1 MKISD
6 FAIKHPKVIIM
17 LLIILLVFG
26 LMSAF
31 NLRRSLIADMSMP
44 TIIVITTWPGVG
56 PSDIEIE
63 ITDPLEEALGTLSGL
78 KLMKSTS
85 RNSVSVI
92 ELQLGY
98 NEKAEDRLYEIRE
111 KINSA
116 MGNLPEGLPAPPK
129 IMQYSTAELPIMT
142 IIVSGEGSRSELS
155 TLCRDHVVPA
165 LSRISGV
172 GNVSMNGDSL
182 EILEILIDLNR
193 LNALQIS
200 LLDIAQIL
208 PVANFSLPGGDGIYQ
223 GYNLNIRTDGRFTSI
238 KDFEDQ
244 VLAFKDG
251 QFIRL
256 KDVAQISIT
265 EDKRTNYIISG
276 GEDSLALSIIKQ
288 PDGDSV
294 LISSEIRSVL
304 SAMEKEYA
312 GALSFNFIKD
322 DAENISKSV
331 DSVMRSALM
340 GAFLAVLVLFIFLHN
355 TSTTLMI
362 SFAIPLSILFT
373 LLALWV
379 KGSSLDLVTLGGIT
393 SAIGMVI
400 DASIV
405 VLEMIQRHF
414 DKGKLTASEAAS
426 VGVNETG
433 SALIASMTTT
443 LAAFFPVLFLTGLA
457 GIILKDVAWTMI
469 FSIFFSMLVAIVVIP
484 FLCAL
489 FLKKND
495 IQKIKRFNF
504 KGFGTKLSTYVERFM
519 EFLNQG
525 YKKLL
530 LGAINNKF
538 SFIAGTLVLFVMS
551 IFSLRLLGF
560 EFLAQT
566 DMAEIVVTVETPGGY
581 TLEMT
586 RDKVLYLEKTIND
599 LIGNELDTSY
609 FIVGQGGAF
618 AMGNDPNRAYGTIRL
633 KRLKERKHKQ
643 GSRHVVEIVNELQDT
658 IKRVIPDMQ
667 AEFRNGGLSNLLS
680 LATGGEGLVIN
691 VYGAN
696 LDTVITASSQIRQY
710 MLQDPN
716 VANTDVN
723 IRFNQRE
730 MNARIHH
737 QYLGRLGLSSYEAA
751 LTNRIVFN
759 GISLGTFYT
768 SNRNY
773 PIELRT
779 NLGRGNI
786 PNDVLYS
793 LGIKT
798 SAGNQVSYA
807 NFSEL
812 DIEETLSQINH
823 RNKSRSITVSASLK
837 DPNVRE
843 STRRLETLLNTQGIV
858 PGASWELGGTAAE
871 MLSSFQSLF
880 IVLGVALFLVYSV
893 MVIQFERFT
902 QPLLVMSSIPFT
914 LIGIT
919 GGLLLF
925 GSSLNLVSIMGIIT
939 LAGLVVNNAIILIS
953 YINLLRDKYKLPLEE
968 AVITGAISRLRPILM
983 TTVTTLFGIIPLAL
997 ATGEGSEVYAP
1008 LGQSIFGGLFSS
1020 TFITLFFIPVV
1031 YLLLEKRTERKLAKK
1046 QDILAMEGN
1055 TDNL

>member
-17 LLIILLVFG
+17 LLVILLVFG

-44 TIIVITTWPGVG
+44 TIVVITTWPGVG
-56 PSDIEIE
+56 PSDIEVE
-63 ITDPLEEALGTLSGL
+63 ITNPLEEALSTLSGL
-78 KLMKSTS
+78 NLMTSTS

-116 MGNLPEGLPAPPK
+116 MGDLPEGLPAPPR
-129 IMQYSTAELPIMT
+129 ILQYSTAELPIMT

-172 GNVSMNGDSL
+172 GNVNMNGDSR
-182 EILEILIDLNR
+182 EIVEILIDLDR
-193 LNALQIS
+193 LSALQIS
-200 LLDIAQIL
+200 LLDIAKIM

-223 GYNLNIRTDGRFTSI
+223 GYNLNIRTDGRFTSL

-256 KDVAQISIT
+256 KDTAQIEFT
-265 EDKRTNYIISG
+265 EDRRTNYIVSG
-276 GEDSLALSIIKQ
+276 GEDSLSLSIIKQ

-294 LISSEIRSVL
+294 AISREIRSIL
-304 SAMEKEYA
+304 NNMEKEYA

-322 DAENISKSV
+322 DAENISMSV
-331 DSVMRSALM
+331 NSVLRSALM
-340 GAFLAVLVLFIFLHN
+340 GALLAVFILFLFLHN

-373 LLALWV
+373 MLALWV

-393 SAIGMVI
+393 AAIGMVI

-414 DKGKLTASEAAS
+414 DKGKLTASESAS
-426 VGVNETG
+426 LGVNETG
-433 SALIASMTTT
+433 SALVASMTTT

-495 IQKIKRFNF
+495 TEKLNKINL
-504 KGFGTKLSTYVERFM
+504 KGFGIKLSDNVEKFM
-519 EFLNQG
+519 NFLNRS

-530 LGAINNKF
+530 LAAIKNKF
-538 SFIAGTLVLFVMS
+538 SFITGTLVLFIMS

-566 DMAEIVVTVETPGGY
+566 DMAEIVVTAETPGGY

-586 RDKVLYLEKTIND
+586 RDKVLHLERTIKE
-599 LIGNELDTSY
+599 LIGEELDTSY

-618 AMGNDPNRAYGTIRL
+618 SMGSDPNRAYGTIKL
-633 KRLKERKHKQ
+633 KRLSYRK
-643 GSRHVVEIVNELQDT
+643 RHVVEIVNELQDK
-658 IKRVIPDMQ
+658 IKRMIPDLQ

-680 LATGGEGLVIN
+680 LATGGEGLVVN

-696 LDTVITASSQIRQY
+696 LDTVIAASAQVRQY
-710 MLQDPN
+710 MQQDPN

-730 MNARIHH
+730 MNARLLH

-759 GISLGTFYT
+759 GISLGTFYGKDK
-768 SNRNY
+768 NY

-779 NLGRGNI
+779 NLGRSSI

-798 SAGNQVSYA
+798 SAGTQVSYA
-807 NFSEL
+807 TFSEL
-812 DIEETLSQINH
+812 GIEETLSQINH
-823 RNKSRSITVSASLK
+823 RDKSRSITVSASLK

-843 STRRLETLLNTQGIV
+843 STRRLENLLNTQGIV
-858 PGASWELGGTAAE
+858 PGAGWELGGTAAE
-871 MLSSFQSLF
+871 MLSSFKSLI
-880 IVLGVALFLVYSV
+880 IVLAAALFLVYSV

-919 GGLLLF
+919 GGLLIF
-925 GSSLNLVSIMGIIT
+925 RSSLNIVSIMGIIT

-953 YINLLRDKYKLPLEE
+953 YINLLRDKYALPLEE
-968 AVITGAISRLRPILM
+968 AVITGAISRLKPILM
-983 TTVTTLFGIIPLAL
+983 TTVTTLFGVIPLSM

-1031 YLLLEKRTERKLAKK
+1031 YLLLEKRRESKINKEQRIITQE
-1046 QDILAMEGN
+1046 
-1055 TDNL
+1055 